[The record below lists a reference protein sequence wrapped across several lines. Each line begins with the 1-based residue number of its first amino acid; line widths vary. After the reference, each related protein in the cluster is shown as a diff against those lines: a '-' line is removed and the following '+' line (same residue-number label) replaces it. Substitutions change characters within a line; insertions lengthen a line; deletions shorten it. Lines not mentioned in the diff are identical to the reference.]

1 MKRRRVRLNSATILL
16 GALLILFGCAR
27 KSDVHTA
34 GAGVRGP
41 GGLSRPEGKVEEE
54 KIAPPVSIREVPV
67 APRDAERSQQDLGS
81 GVAEGSVMKDVFF
94 DFRESALREDARDIL
109 RNNIQWLKANP
120 NIRIVVEGHADER
133 GTNEYN
139 LALGERRAK
148 AVRDFLLAGG
158 IDGRR
163 ISIIS
168 FGEER
173 PFVLGHDESAWQ
185 WNRRGHFTVVSQ

>member
-16 GALLILFGCAR
+16 GALLILFGCAK
-27 KSDVHTA
+27 KSEVQTA
-34 GAGVRGP
+34 GAGVSGP
-41 GGLSRPEGKVEEE
+41 GAKPRAEGKVEEE
-54 KIAPPVSIREVPV
+54 KISPPVSIREIPV
-67 APRDAERSQQDLGS
+67 APRDAERLEQDVGS
-81 GVAEGSVMKDVFF
+81 AAAEGSPLKDVFF
-94 DFRESALREDARDIL
+94 DFRESSLREDAKDTL
-109 RNNIQWLKANP
+109 KNNIQWLKANP

-148 AVRDFLLAGG
+148 AIRDFLLAGG

-168 FGEER
+168 YGEER

-185 WNRRGHFTVVSQ
+185 WNRRGHFGVPSK